1 MKWGKFEHN
10 GCINFIK
17 TENTWMLQKL
27 ECFVYWF
34 SNLIGGG
41 EVGEL
46 FFFFSLNKLENHH
59 LTISNNLTCKS
70 IKHQSLLT
78 LQRERQLVIKCFL

>member
-46 FFFFSLNKLENHH
+46 FFF
-59 LTISNNLTCKS
+59 
-70 IKHQSLLT
+70 
-78 LQRERQLVIKCFL
+78 LV